1 MIREILPKQLSEQD
15 VFKRAKT
22 GKNNTKTLVQS
33 NKYKESLIDSLFT
46 YNIYLKIK
54 ELWVTRWKIAI
65 QLDLLSNR
73 GGIF

>member
-15 VFKRAKT
+15 VFKRSKT

-54 ELWVTRWKIAI
+54 ELWVTRWKIVI
-65 QLDLLSNR
+65 QSDLLSNQ